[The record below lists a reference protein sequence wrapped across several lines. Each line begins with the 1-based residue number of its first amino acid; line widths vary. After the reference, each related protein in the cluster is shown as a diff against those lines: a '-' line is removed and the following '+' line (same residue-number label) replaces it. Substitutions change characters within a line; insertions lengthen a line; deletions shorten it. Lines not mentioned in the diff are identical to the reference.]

1 LGREVQIEKIC
12 HGEKDIF
19 WNNTITI
26 KNMYT
31 DVVTKESTGV
41 LKQEVTRSILPL
53 NELNICIILF

>member
-1 LGREVQIEKIC
+1 MKNILWL
-12 HGEKDIF
+12 KDIF

-41 LKQEVTRSILPL
+41 LKQEVTRSIPSL
-53 NELNICIILF
+53 NKLNICIILF